1 MKVQIAFDLLANGV
15 GPFLSLDDPVKG
27 LLNGASFTLA
37 GEVLVDVTDTV
48 RQVSIKRGRNR
59 QLDKFTA
66 GNANVV
72 MDNRSRLYDPT
83 NTSSPYF
90 GSIAPRKQVTIS
102 DLGVT
107 LYTGQVDDWNFDYS
121 PSGDSTAAVSCVDSL
136 ALLVDP
142 ILTAGTGTAE
152 LTGARI
158 NSVLTDVG
166 WPLTKRTISVGRATL
181 DADVIEG
188 EKVTALAYLNKV
200 SLSEPGALFVGSLG
214 NLVFRD
220 RNDLQ
225 NASRSLTFGTGG
237 IPFSEIAIEYGVEE
251 MTNQASVTYYGGT
264 AVAGT
269 AIASDAASIA
279 SYGVFDNTLDT
290 LLGSVSDALDLANW
304 QVGLYAQPQFRVDQ
318 ITVELAGLSVEDQQR
333 TLDLELGDVVTVKWT
348 PNDVG
353 DPLEQVVSI
362 DAIDFS
368 ASPALRRI
376 SFTMSQT
383 QAALVLDDALVG
395 LLNRNILAF

>member
-181 DADVIEG
+181 SGGQLLMLMLLKVKRSRRWHISIRFLSPNRGHSLLALLAIWCFVI
-188 EKVTALAYLNKV
+188 V
-200 SLSEPGALFVGSLG
+200 
-214 NLVFRD
+214 
-220 RNDLQ
+220 
-225 NASRSLTFGTGG
+225 
-237 IPFSEIAIEYGVEE
+237 
-251 MTNQASVTYYGGT
+251 MTC
-264 AVAGT
+264 
-269 AIASDAASIA
+269 
-279 SYGVFDNTLDT
+279 
-290 LLGSVSDALDLANW
+290 
-304 QVGLYAQPQFRVDQ
+304 
-318 ITVELAGLSVEDQQR
+318 R
-333 TLDLELGDVVTVKWT
+333 THR
-348 PNDVG
+348 
-353 DPLEQVVSI
+353 
-362 DAIDFS
+362 AH
-368 ASPALRRI
+368 
-376 SFTMSQT
+376 
-383 QAALVLDDALVG
+383 
-395 LLNRNILAF
+395 